1 MEENINNLQMKIYIY
16 IYILCNQIEINKKCK
31 KNNSNMEEKKINME
45 EKNCYIKLNKTR
57 IINILPH
64 R

>member
-1 MEENINNLQMKIYIY
+1 
-16 IYILCNQIEINKKCK
+16 
-31 KNNSNMEEKKINME
+31 MEEKKINME